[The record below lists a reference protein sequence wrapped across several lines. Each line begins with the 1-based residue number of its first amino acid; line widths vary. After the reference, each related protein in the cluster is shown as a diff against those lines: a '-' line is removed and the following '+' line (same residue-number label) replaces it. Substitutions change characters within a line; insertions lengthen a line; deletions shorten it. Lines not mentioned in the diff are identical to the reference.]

1 MFCGTPEAI
10 SDTQRVTLLE
20 AFANNWDVFLHP
32 WSILWNAMCFVA
44 LVKPLPI
51 TFPRDTLF
59 AEILQTYS
67 LHWVVMNCFR
77 GVLWHPWGHFLSP
90 FPLTTSVLHWIEYFL
105 SFKLCCGTLGDTSH
119 CGVFWD
125 LEALSN
131 CQGLLWPLGCVVAP
145 LKQFLTSGRLR
156 LICSNA
162 AAAPKPLLTFWV
174 CCGTPGAFLKM
185 LCV

>member
-10 SDTQRVTLLE
+10 SDIQRFKLQTPLE

-32 WSILWNAMCFVA
+32 WSILWDAICFA
-44 LVKPLPI
+44 APVKPVPI
-51 TFPRDTLF
+51 TFPPDTLF

-90 FPLTTSVLHWIEYFL
+90 FPLTTSVLHCIEYFL

-145 LKQFLTSGRLR
+145 LKQFLTSRGSGWL
-156 LICSNA
+156 A
-162 AAAPKPLLTFWV
+162 APPKPLLIFWV
-174 CCGTPGAFLKM
+174 CCGTPEAFCKI